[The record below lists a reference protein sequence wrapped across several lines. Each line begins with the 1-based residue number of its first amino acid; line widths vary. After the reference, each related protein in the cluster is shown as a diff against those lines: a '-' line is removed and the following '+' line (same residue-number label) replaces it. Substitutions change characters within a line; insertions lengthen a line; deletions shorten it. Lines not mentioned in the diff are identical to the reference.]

1 MVDNQIMQAEPEWPE
16 PQGEATPDQ
25 PEPLATTGQRLAS
38 LDFIRGIAVM
48 GILAANIL
56 AFGQPLIAT
65 IYPGAM
71 LVPHS
76 AAEDGMWVA
85 QFILID
91 GKMRGLFTLLFG
103 AGLLLFLDKAWAKGA
118 TIWLQI
124 RRLFWLAIIGL
135 IHFIFIW
142 RGDILLLYACSG
154 LIALLFVSLKRRNM
168 LILGVIGYIGG
179 AILFTG
185 VFGFLHFAADPVTA
199 DNPVFSELSAELATE
214 EALQLVEARHE
225 AEMIAA
231 GHHGEWVAKNISVY
245 LPEQFSSLLM
255 YGFETVPLILIGM
268 ALYRYGVFDGT
279 ADGTRLRRWGWIMVV
294 GGTVLSVPI
303 ALWALDDGLSYYG
316 TLAAVAGYGSLPRL
330 PVIVGLAFLLSLWG
344 AHAHGWLGQRISAAG
359 RAAFTN
365 YLGTSMVMMLIF
377 WGWAGGLYGKLTRSE
392 LYLVMLL
399 GWAVMLL
406 WSKPW
411 LDRFRYGPLEW
422 VWRCLTYGRLFPL
435 RR

>member
-1 MVDNQIMQAEPEWPE
+1 M
-16 PQGEATPDQ
+16 
-25 PEPLATTGQRLAS
+25 GQRGNHMVADQATVLAGHNRPDPFY
-38 LDFIRGIAVM
+38 LH
-48 GILAANIL
+48 LARR
-56 AFGQPLIAT
+56 
-65 IYPGAM
+65 Y
-71 LVPHS
+71 S
-76 AAEDGMWVA
+76 AALCLFRVDCFAVRFSETA
-85 QFILID
+85 QHADI
-91 GKMRGLFTLLFG
+91 GRN
-103 AGLLLFLDKAWAKGA
+103 
-118 TIWLQI
+118 
-124 RRLFWLAIIGL
+124 RLY
-135 IHFIFIW
+135 
-142 RGDILLLYACSG
+142 R
-154 LIALLFVSLKRRNM
+154 
-168 LILGVIGYIGG
+168 G